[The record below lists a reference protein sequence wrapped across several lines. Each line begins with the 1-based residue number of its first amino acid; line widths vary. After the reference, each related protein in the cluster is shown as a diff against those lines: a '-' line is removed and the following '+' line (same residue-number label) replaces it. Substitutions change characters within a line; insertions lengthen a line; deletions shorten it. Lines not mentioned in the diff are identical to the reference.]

1 MKNAL
6 TLILLF
12 ITLTAF
18 AQLTLPAAK
27 TAAEEYN
34 FRSYSYHEQFE
45 GHDGYAAPII
55 LLANGGTVFFG
66 DAEDEKSMIL
76 VQLNKEGFLVWQTP
90 INLMF
95 NEMETQSVV
104 HDREGNFYAFV
115 LSYNYSKYRGST
127 ERVIHLDKNG
137 KILWDKTLGD
147 YTLKNNPH
155 CSYIHL
161 LDDGRLALRGHIVT
175 DAAKEGDDPEY
186 HFWQGWLNKKGEWT
200 QEIGKVIDWADP
212 SWKDFFKVE
221 N

>member
-76 VQLNKEGFLVWQTP
+76 VQLNKEGTLVWQTP